1 MSDEHET
8 GYAKP
13 PKYGQF
19 KKGQSGNPKGRP
31 KGAKNLKTALEQELK
46 AKVTLKEGG
55 KIKTVSKTEALIKS
69 IVNKALSGDTRA
81 AQLVTILIKDLLL
94 LNDVDGAGVP
104 ALSEEDLAVLNNHTE
119 FLKLRERGRN
129 GD

>member
-1 MSDEHET
+1 MSDDYET

-13 PKYGQF
+13 PKHGQF
-19 KKGQSGNPKGRP
+19 KKGQSGNPKGRS

-55 KIKTVSKTEALIKS
+55 KIKTVSKTEALAKS
-69 IVNKALSGDTRA
+69 IVNKAIGGDPRA
-81 AQLVTILIKDLLL
+81 AQLATTLIKELLPM
-94 LNDVDGAGVP
+94 NDVDGAGVP
-104 ALSEEDLAVLNNHTE
+104 ALSEEDRAVLNNHAAY
-119 FLKLRERGRN
+119 LKQLERGHD